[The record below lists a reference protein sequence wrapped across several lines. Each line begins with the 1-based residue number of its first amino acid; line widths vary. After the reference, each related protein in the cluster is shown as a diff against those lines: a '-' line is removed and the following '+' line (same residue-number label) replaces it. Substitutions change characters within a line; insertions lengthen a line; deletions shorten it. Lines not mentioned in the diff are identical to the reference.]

1 MTKEVKISVC
11 GVQYLDREA
20 QEPVRTVAAGTYY
33 KKKDRHYLLYDTTDA
48 ETGTVTKNRIQ
59 INGDCV
65 EMTRSGSGS
74 ARVHMSFQPGMRH
87 RAEYMTSAGM
97 LLMDTVTH
105 AVRVTETEDRIE
117 VRLEYALESEG
128 MQLAEN
134 QLEITVCSLS
144 G

>member
-11 GVQYLDREA
+11 GVQYLDGEA

-33 KKKDRHYLLYDTTDA
+33 KKKDRHYLLYDTAEA
-48 ETGTVTKNRIQ
+48 ETGAVTKNRIR
-59 INGDCV
+59 ISGDCV
-65 EMTRSGSGS
+65 EMTRSGS
-74 ARVHMSFQPGMRH
+74 ARVHMSFQSGVRH

-97 LLMDTVTH
+97 LPMDTVTH
-105 AVRVTETEDRIE
+105 AVRVTETEDRIG

-128 MQLAEN
+128 MQLAEY
-134 QLEITVCSLS
+134 QLEIMACLLS